1 MEEDLN
7 KEKNDE
13 DNLAKKVRSK
23 KRIRGLLIF
32 INVVLASYLVFE
44 ASMKIYNFASSLNNK
59 EDIILLN
66 NKNREESL
74 KIYDQFLKKN
84 NDQYINYEIYDIGIY
99 GGYLHLSYTNMD
111 NHFYQLKNNITSLIN
126 VTNNIYQNTF
136 FNEETDENY
145 LNTGINLTKLEN
157 GDYILVN
164 EYITSDDENNKHI
177 ALKLNNINDY
187 EKTIYT
193 LPNEN
198 GVRKKIVIKNKYSSP
213 CLVISVSD
221 INTLPQNYYD
231 FALIGE
237 DEKVSSF
244 TKNFDK
250 YKIAHCSSLIDA
262 FKTNSNY
269 SLILKDVEKTL
280 VPSQIKLK
288 DSFKDL
294 VSNENIVIDDY
305 KYYEYVTELGG
316 NLLHAGSCKE
326 GVTSSF
332 VVKPYLKGN
341 DNGKYVVVINENIDQ
356 EYLLKIINY

>member
-7 KEKNDE
+7 KEKIDE

-66 NKNREESL
+66 NKNKEESL
-74 KIYDQFLKKN
+74 KIYDQFLIKN

-213 CLVISVSD
+213 CLVISVSN
-221 INTLPQNYYD
+221 INSLPQNYYD

-237 DEKVSSF
+237 EEKVSSF
-244 TKNFDK
+244 TKKFDK

-280 VPSQIKLK
+280 VPSQIKIK

-294 VSNENIVIDDY
+294 VSNENIVIDEY

-356 EYLLKIINY
+356 EYLSKIINY

>member
-7 KEKNDE
+7 KEKIDE

-74 KIYDQFLKKN
+74 KIYDQFLIKN

-198 GVRKKIVIKNKYSSP
+198 GERKKIVIKNKYSSP
-213 CLVISVSD
+213 CLVISVSN
-221 INTLPQNYYD
+221 INSLPQNYYD

-237 DEKVSSF
+237 EEKVSSF
-244 TKNFDK
+244 TKKFDK

-280 VPSQIKLK
+280 VPSQIKIK

-294 VSNENIVIDDY
+294 VSNENIVIDEY

-356 EYLLKIINY
+356 EYLSKIINY

>member
-7 KEKNDE
+7 KEKIDE

-111 NHFYQLKNNITSLIN
+111 NHFYQLKYNITSLIN

-198 GVRKKIVIKNKYSSP
+198 GERKKIVIKNKYSSP

-237 DEKVSSF
+237 EEKVSSF
-244 TKNFDK
+244 TKKFDK

-280 VPSQIKLK
+280 VPSQIKIK

>member
-7 KEKNDE
+7 KEKIDE

-74 KIYDQFLKKN
+74 KIYDQFLTKN
-84 NDQYINYEIYDIGIY
+84 NNQYINYEIYDIGIY

-164 EYITSDDENNKHI
+164 EYITSDDENNKHV

-193 LPNEN
+193 LPNKN
-198 GVRKKIVIKNKYSSP
+198 GERKKIVIKNKYSSP

-237 DEKVSSF
+237 EEKVSSF
-244 TKNFDK
+244 TKKFDK

-280 VPSQIKLK
+280 VPSQIKIK
-288 DSFKDL
+288 ESFKDL
-294 VSNENIVIDDY
+294 VSNENVVIDDY

-356 EYLLKIINY
+356 EELLKIINY

>member
-1 MEEDLN
+1 
-7 KEKNDE
+7 
-13 DNLAKKVRSK
+13 
-23 KRIRGLLIF
+23 
-32 INVVLASYLVFE
+32 
-44 ASMKIYNFASSLNNK
+44 MKIYNFASSLNNK

-74 KIYDQFLKKN
+74 KIYNQFLIKN

-198 GVRKKIVIKNKYSSP
+198 GERKKIVIKNKYSSP
-213 CLVISVSD
+213 CLVISVSN

-237 DEKVSSF
+237 EEKVSSF
-244 TKNFDK
+244 TKKFDK
-250 YKIAHCSSLIDA
+250 YKIAHCPSLIDA

-269 SLILKDVEKTL
+269 SLILKDVEKAL
-280 VPSQIKLK
+280 VPSQIKIK

-341 DNGKYVVVINENIDQ
+341 DNGKYVVVINENINQ
-356 EYLLKIINY
+356 EDLLKIINY